1 MNNNK
6 WILLVILSL
15 IWGSSFILIKKSLL
29 GFSPLQLGALRTVL
43 TAVILITAGF
53 KGLKE
58 IPIHKWKWIAITGF
72 VGSFFPAFFFAIA
85 ETQIDSSVTA
95 IINSMVPL
103 YTILLGLIIFG
114 IQSSKRQL
122 YGVLVG
128 FTGTALLILKGASL
142 NPNQNYFY
150 AGFIIMSSLMYAA
163 NINMIKK
170 YLQDVKPLTIA
181 SGNYVVI
188 ALPALIVLYASD
200 FFSSSVLEH
209 TNFWPSFGYI
219 SLLAIFGTALSKV
232 FFNRLVQISSPVFA
246 SSVAY
251 LIPLVSVFWGVIDGE
266 KFSFLQF
273 LAAFIIL
280 IGVYLSQRRS

>member
-6 WILLVILSL
+6 WILLVLLSL

-43 TAVILITAGF
+43 TAVILISAGF

-58 IPIHKWKWIAITGF
+58 IPIHKWKWIAVTGF

-85 ETQIDSSVTA
+85 ETQIDSSVTS

-181 SGNYVVI
+181 SGNYVII
-188 ALPALIVLYASD
+188 ALPALIVLYASG
-200 FFSSSVLEH
+200 FFSSTVLEH

-251 LIPLVSVFWGVIDGE
+251 LIPLVSVFWGIIDGE
-266 KFSFLQF
+266 KISLLQF

-280 IGVYLSQRRS
+280 IGVYLSQRKS

>member
-6 WILLVILSL
+6 WILLVLLSL

-43 TAVILITAGF
+43 TAVILISAGF

-58 IPIHKWKWIAITGF
+58 IPIHKWKWIAVTGF

-128 FTGTALLILKGASL
+128 FTGTALLILK
-142 NPNQNYFY
+142 
-150 AGFIIMSSLMYAA
+150 
-163 NINMIKK
+163 
-170 YLQDVKPLTIA
+170 
-181 SGNYVVI
+181 
-188 ALPALIVLYASD
+188 
-200 FFSSSVLEH
+200 
-209 TNFWPSFGYI
+209 
-219 SLLAIFGTALSKV
+219 
-232 FFNRLVQISSPVFA
+232 R
-246 SSVAY
+246 
-251 LIPLVSVFWGVIDGE
+251 GVI
-266 KFSFLQF
+266 KS
-273 LAAFIIL
+273 
-280 IGVYLSQRRS
+280 

>member
-128 FTGTALLILKGASL
+128 FTGTALLILKGA
-142 NPNQNYFY
+142 
-150 AGFIIMSSLMYAA
+150 
-163 NINMIKK
+163 
-170 YLQDVKPLTIA
+170 
-181 SGNYVVI
+181 
-188 ALPALIVLYASD
+188 
-200 FFSSSVLEH
+200 
-209 TNFWPSFGYI
+209 
-219 SLLAIFGTALSKV
+219 
-232 FFNRLVQISSPVFA
+232 
-246 SSVAY
+246 
-251 LIPLVSVFWGVIDGE
+251 
-266 KFSFLQF
+266 
-273 LAAFIIL
+273 
-280 IGVYLSQRRS
+280 

>member
-6 WILLVILSL
+6 WFLLVLLSL

-43 TAVILITAGF
+43 TAVILISAGF

-58 IPIHKWKWIAITGF
+58 IPINKWKWIAVTGF

-150 AGFIIMSSLMYAA
+150 AGFIIISSLMYAA

-181 SGNYVVI
+181 SGNYVIIV
-188 ALPALIVLYASD
+188 LPALIVLYASG
-200 FFSSSVLEH
+200 FFSRTVLEH

-251 LIPLVSVFWGVIDGE
+251 LIPLVSVFWGVIDSE